1 MTEGEHSE
9 HWDRIWAGFFRGL
22 PHGLVVVRAVRNE
35 SGRLRDFVWVD
46 VNPVAAGILRTAPN
60 ELIGHRLRS
69 VYPDHL
75 DPRLLRRLASA
86 LHGRRPR
93 EFEYAVPTP
102 PFRSQR
108 PGADTPGPGG
118 PDGEAGEPPP
128 VWWYAVTVVPA
139 DADHV
144 VVLFRS
150 ITDYKDVLRQAVELM
165 NHDDLTG
172 LANRRHLKSRFWVWR
187 KRRMRMAVIYF
198 DLNGFKNVNDR
209 HGHEAGDRVLGVIGQ
224 RLKQNVRPGEMV
236 ARIGGDEF
244 AVLLGDAEVG
254 TLDRVAERLIQ
265 AVEEPIHLADYTVQ
279 LSASVGA
286 ALYPDDADSFEALLG
301 RADERMYQHKREH
314 RAAGRQG

>member
-1 MTEGEHSE
+1 MTEVEHSE
-9 HWDRIWAGFFRGL
+9 RWDRIWAGFFRNL
-22 PHGLVVVRAVRNE
+22 PHGMVVFQAVRNDA
-35 SGRLRDFVWVD
+35 GRLRDFVWVD
-46 VNPVAAGILRTAPN
+46 VNPVAAGILRVAPTD
-60 ELIGHRLRS
+60 LIGQRLRA

-93 EFEYAVPTP
+93 EFEYAVPTA
-102 PFRSQR
+102 PFRPQR
-108 PGADTPGPGG
+108 PGAGAQTEAVA
-118 PDGEAGEPPP
+118 GEAPPA
-128 VWWYAVTVVPA
+128 WWYAVTVVPA
-139 DADHV
+139 DEDHV

-172 LANRRHLKSRFWVWR
+172 LANRRHMKSRFWVWR
-187 KRRMRMAVIYF
+187 KRRVRMAIIYF
-198 DLNGFKNVNDR
+198 DLNGFKTVNDR
-209 HGHEAGDRVLGVIGQ
+209 HGHEAGDQVLGVIGQ

-244 AVLLGDAEVG
+244 AVLLGEAEVG

-265 AVEEPIHLADYTVQ
+265 SVEEPIHLADYTVQ

-286 ALYPDDADSFEALLG
+286 ALYPDDAESFEALLG
-301 RADERMYQHKREH
+301 RADERMYQHKREY
-314 RAAGRQG
+314 RAAQGQG